1 MTPTV
6 IGLDVRHLQGF
17 VYPLAQP
24 LGDFLPLRIGA
35 LSAASAGG
43 FVEQRLADFPP
54 LLDELE
60 EALVDEVLVDR
71 HAAQSLC
78 LLALTSSSPA
88 EAKGY
93 IKGAIVGHMAGH
105 GKLGAA
111 AGGAVGH
118 HEANKP
124 DPNNSNAQAP
134 SGRK

>member
-43 FVEQRLADFPP
+43 FVEQRLADFSP
-54 LLDELE
+54 LL
-60 EALVDEVLVDR
+60 DEVLVDR

-78 LLALTSSSPA
+78 LLALASSPA
-88 EAKGY
+88 EAKGC
-93 IKGAIVGHMAGH
+93 IKGAIVGGVGGHMAGH
-105 GKLGAA
+105 GRLGAA
-111 AGGAVGH
+111 AGCVVGH

-124 DPNNSNAQAP
+124 APNNSNA
-134 SGRK
+134 SGQK